1 MKPNRGVGKVAAT
14 TAAAVFASGVTCLS
28 SLAAS
33 QFEGTWKTKGIDGR
47 PMEMTLSADGIATA
61 NHSGAAM
68 NGTWK
73 EEDGAAVIS
82 WTTGWKT
89 KITKEGDHYKKTAY
103 KERESGSEVEAEA
116 EKVK

>member
-1 MKPNRGVGKVAAT
+1 MKPNQAAT
-14 TAAAVFASGVTCLS
+14 TAAAVLASSVTCLS
-28 SLAAS
+28 SLAGS
-33 QFEGTWKTKGIDGR
+33 QFEGTWKTKGLHGAS
-47 PMEMTLSADGIATA
+47 MEITLSADGRATA
-61 NHSGAAM
+61 DRNGTAM

-73 EEDGAAVIS
+73 EEEGAAVIS

-103 KERESGSEVEAEA
+103 KEGESGAEDKAEA

>member
-1 MKPNRGVGKVAAT
+1 MKSNQGVGKVAAT
-14 TAAAVFASGVTCLS
+14 TAAMIGVTSLS
-28 SLAAS
+28 SFAAS
-33 QFEGTWKTKGIDGR
+33 QFDGTWKTKDIRGD
-47 PMEMTLSADGIATA
+47 PMAITLSADGIATGDR
-61 NHSGAAM
+61 SGQVM

-89 KITKEGDHYKKTAY
+89 KITKQGDHYKKTAY
-103 KERESGSEVEAEA
+103 KDGATEVEADA

>member
-33 QFEGTWKTKGIDGR
+33 QFEGTWKTKDIQCG
-47 PMEMTLSADGIATA
+47 PMEITLSADGIATA
-61 NHSGAAM
+61 VFSGKAM

-73 EEDGAAVIS
+73 EENDVALIS

>member
-1 MKPNRGVGKVAAT
+1 MKPNQAAT
-14 TAAAVFASGVTCLS
+14 TVAAVFASSVACLS
-28 SLAAS
+28 SLAGS
-33 QFEGTWKTKGIDGR
+33 QFEGTWKTKGINGGS
-47 PMEMTLSADGIATA
+47 MEITLSADGTATA
-61 NHSGAAM
+61 DRSGTAM
-68 NGTWK
+68 KGTWK

-103 KERESGSEVEAEA
+103 KEGESGAEEKSEA